1 MADEKPKDSEDGKKK
16 LPIVPIILGVLVV
29 MLVAGGAVFA
39 TLMLTGAP
47 SGNALQEEL
56 DAIESEAE
64 AGGAAP
70 AGAATTRAPTSQR
83 QAPSTTPPTLMVT
96 PNPSRLETLYHEME
110 RPLTANLGASRRVMQ
125 VSIAIMT
132 HYDQMVV
139 NNILK
144 HELAIRSALLSVL
157 SNQPEE
163 ALSRP
168 NFRVELAE
176 ELRLTIN
183 AVLEQFENFGGV
195 ETVFF
200 TEFLIQ

>member
-39 TLMLTGAP
+39 TLMLTGAL
-47 SGNALQEEL
+47 SGSALQEEL
-56 DAIESEAE
+56 DAIESD
-64 AGGAAP
+64 
-70 AGAATTRAPTSQR
+70 AGAAAPDGAATARATNSQRAAPTT
-83 QAPSTTPPTLMVT
+83 AEPTLMVT
-96 PNPSRLETLYHEME
+96 PNPSRLQTLYHEME

-125 VSIAIMT
+125 VSVAIMT

-144 HELAIRSALLSVL
+144 HELAIRSALLGVL

-168 NFRVELAE
+168 NFRIELAE

>member
-1 MADEKPKDSEDGKKK
+1 MADEKAKDSEEGKKK
-16 LPIVPIILGVLVV
+16 LPIVPIILGILVV
-29 MLVAGGAVFA
+29 ILVAGGAVFA
-39 TLMLTGAP
+39 TLLLTGAF
-47 SGNALQEEL
+47 SESALQEEL
-56 DAIESEAE
+56 AAIENDAE
-64 AGGAAP
+64 LTATAGTAAS
-70 AGAATTRAPTSQR
+70 AGRAEQPMEPR
-83 QAPSTTPPTLMVT
+83 QLMVT
-96 PNPSRLETLYHEME
+96 PNPSRLETLYHEMP
-110 RPLTANLGASRRVMQ
+110 RPLTANLGGSRRVMQ
-125 VSIAIMT
+125 VTVAIMT

-144 HELAIRSALLSVL
+144 HELSIRSAMLSVL

-163 ALSRP
+163 ALARP

-195 ETVFF
+195 ETVYF

>member
-1 MADEKPKDSEDGKKK
+1 MADEKPKETEDGKKK
-16 LPIVPIILGVLVV
+16 LPIVPIILAVLVLL
-29 MLVAGGAVFA
+29 LVAGGAVFA
-39 TLMLTGAP
+39 TLMLTGGP
-47 SGNALQEEL
+47 SGNALQDEL
-56 DAIESEAE
+56 DTIESEAG
-64 AGGAAP
+64 AAASNGAAP
-70 AGAATTRAPTSQR
+70 APRGGQPPTTQPTTQ
-83 QAPSTTPPTLMVT
+83 PTLMVT

-125 VSIAIMT
+125 VSIGIMT

-176 ELRLTIN
+176 ELRLNIN
-183 AVLEQFENFGGV
+183 AVLEQYENFGGV

>member
-1 MADEKPKDSEDGKKK
+1 MADDKAKDSDEGKKK
-16 LPIVPIILGVLVV
+16 LPIVPIILGILVV
-29 MLVAGGAVFA
+29 ILVAGGAVFA
-39 TLMLTGAP
+39 TLLLTGAF
-47 SGNALQEEL
+47 SESALEEEL
-56 DAIESEAE
+56 AAIENDAE
-64 AGGAAP
+64 LTATAGTAAS
-70 AGAATTRAPTSQR
+70 AGRAEQPMEPR
-83 QAPSTTPPTLMVT
+83 QLMVT
-96 PNPSRLETLYHEME
+96 PNPSRLETLYHEMP
-110 RPLTANLGASRRVMQ
+110 RPLTANLGGSRRVMQ
-125 VSIAIMT
+125 VSVAIMT

-144 HELAIRSALLSVL
+144 HELSIRSAMLSVL

-163 ALSRP
+163 ALARP

-195 ETVFF
+195 ENVYF

>member
-1 MADEKPKDSEDGKKK
+1 MADDKAKDSDEGKKK
-16 LPIVPIILGVLVV
+16 LPIVPIILGILVV
-29 MLVAGGAVFA
+29 ILVAGGAVFT
-39 TLMLTGAP
+39 TLLLTGAF
-47 SGNALQEEL
+47 SESALEEEL
-56 DAIESEAE
+56 AAIENNADLSAT
-64 AGGAAP
+64 AGTAAS
-70 AGAATTRAPTSQR
+70 AGAAEQPMEPR
-83 QAPSTTPPTLMVT
+83 QLMVT
-96 PNPSRLETLYHEME
+96 PNPSRLETLYHEMP
-110 RPLTANLGASRRVMQ
+110 RPLTANLGGSRRVMQ
-125 VSIAIMT
+125 VSVAIMT

-144 HELAIRSALLSVL
+144 HELSIRSAMLSVL

-163 ALSRP
+163 ALARP

-195 ETVFF
+195 ENVYF

>member
-1 MADEKPKDSEDGKKK
+1 MADDKQKDSDEGKKK
-16 LPIVPIILGVLVV
+16 LPIVPIILGVLVLI
-29 MLVAGGAVFA
+29 LVAVGAVFA
-39 TLMLTGAP
+39 TLMLTAA
-47 SGNALQEEL
+47 SSDSLLEEDL
-56 DAIESEAE
+56 AAIEGEARI
-64 AGGAAP
+64 GAP
-70 AGAATTRAPTSQR
+70 AGAATANGGSSQSEAELAPEPQ
-83 QAPSTTPPTLMVT
+83 LMTT
-96 PNPSRLETLYHEME
+96 PNPSRLQTLYHEMP

-125 VSIAIMT
+125 VTVAIMT

-139 NNILK
+139 DNILK
-144 HELAIRSALLSVL
+144 HELSIRSALLSVL

-183 AVLEQFENFGGV
+183 AVLEQFEDFGGV
-195 ETVFF
+195 ETVYF

>member
-39 TLMLTGAP
+39 TLMLTGAL
-47 SGNALQEEL
+47 SGSALQEEL
-56 DAIESEAE
+56 DAIESD
-64 AGGAAP
+64 
-70 AGAATTRAPTSQR
+70 AGAAAPDGAATARSTNSQRAAPTT
-83 QAPSTTPPTLMVT
+83 AEPTLMVT
-96 PNPSRLETLYHEME
+96 PNPSRLQTLYHEME

-125 VSIAIMT
+125 VSVAIMT

-144 HELAIRSALLSVL
+144 HELAIRSALLGVL

-168 NFRVELAE
+168 NFRIELAE